1 MQLIDSGAEEAKYL
15 SKTQS
20 IEYWDEQPSPEK
32 IQSVTEYLRDV
43 RHYTGPGRPC
53 EPLTHCV

>member
-15 SKTQS
+15 AKTQS
-20 IEYWDEQPSPEK
+20 IEYWDEQPSAEK

-43 RHYTGPGRPC
+43 SCPC
-53 EPLTHCV
+53 LLQSV